1 MDLKEFDDIRPY
13 NDSEVEDALLRI
25 ASNPLFENI
34 SKYLFPTKS
43 ADYLKSILLSCK
55 TTRDFQ
61 VNVMSVIVSKILA
74 DTAKKLTADGL
85 EYFNDDKKYLLL
97 SNHRDI
103 VLDSAIIQL
112 IFYRYGL
119 QTTQIAVGDNLITS
133 LFIEDIARTNKMIK
147 VVRGVTAKEL
157 YMSSKKLSDYIR
169 YSITGNR
176 SSIWIA
182 QRNGRTKDGVDV
194 TEQGVLKMLSMSG
207 DGNFTNEF
215 ENLNILPVAISYQY
229 EPCDYL
235 KALELYVSK
244 RQKYVKSEG
253 EDLRSILTGITQF
266 KGNIHI
272 SFTKPITHE
281 EIEVS
286 SQLDK
291 NERFKHLASII
302 DGRIIPAFKLWNN
315 NYIAYDM
322 LYDTDKYSKHYTD
335 EEKQAFVS
343 YVAFKTSPFEG
354 DMDEFRR
361 IFLAIYANPVLSK
374 EKEA

>member
-1 MDLKEFDDIRPY
+1 MDVKEFDDIRPY
-13 NDSEVEDALLRI
+13 NDSEVEGALLRI

-34 SKYLFPTKS
+34 SKYLFPAKS
-43 ADYLKSILLSCK
+43 ADYLRNLLLSCK
-55 TTRDFQ
+55 TTKDFQ
-61 VNVMSVIVSKILA
+61 VKVMSVIVSKILA
-74 DTAKKLTADGL
+74 DTAKKLYVDGL
-85 EYFNDDKKYLLL
+85 EHFEGNRKYLLL

-112 IFYRYGL
+112 VFYKYGL

-133 LFIEDIARTNKMIK
+133 SFIEDIARINKMIK

-157 YMSSKKLSDYIR
+157 YTSSKKLSDYIR
-169 YSITGNR
+169 HSIANNL

-182 QRNGRTKDGVDV
+182 QRNGRTKDGIDI

-207 DGNFTNEF
+207 DGDFTHEF

-272 SFTKPITHE
+272 SFTKPITKE

-302 DGRIIPAFKLWNN
+302 DERIVPAFKLWDN

-322 LYDTDKYSKHYTD
+322 LYNTDKYSNHYTE
-335 EEKQAFVS
+335 EEKQAFAS

-354 DMDEFRR
+354 DTEEFRR
-361 IFLAIYANPVLSK
+361 IFLAIYANPVKSRG
-374 EKEA
+374 

>member
-1 MDLKEFDDIRPY
+1 
-13 NDSEVEDALLRI
+13 
-25 ASNPLFENI
+25 
-34 SKYLFPTKS
+34 
-43 ADYLKSILLSCK
+43 
-55 TTRDFQ
+55 
-61 VNVMSVIVSKILA
+61 MSVIVSKILA

-85 EYFNDDKKYLLL
+85 EYFKDDKKYLLL

-169 YSITGNR
+169 HSITGNR

-229 EPCDYL
+229 EPC
-235 KALELYVSK
+235 
-244 RQKYVKSEG
+244 
-253 EDLRSILTGITQF
+253 
-266 KGNIHI
+266 
-272 SFTKPITHE
+272 
-281 EIEVS
+281 
-286 SQLDK
+286 
-291 NERFKHLASII
+291 
-302 DGRIIPAFKLWNN
+302 WNCMYQSVRN
-315 NYIAYDM
+315 M
-322 LYDTDKYSKHYTD
+322 
-335 EEKQAFVS
+335 
-343 YVAFKTSPFEG
+343 
-354 DMDEFRR
+354 
-361 IFLAIYANPVLSK
+361 
-374 EKEA
+374 

>member
-1 MDLKEFDDIRPY
+1 MDLNEFDDIRPY
-13 NDSEVEDALLRI
+13 NDSEVEGALLRI

-34 SKYLFPTKS
+34 SKYLFPTKP
-43 ADYLKSILLSCK
+43 ADYLKGMLLSCK
-55 TTRDFQ
+55 TTKDFQ
-61 VNVMSVIVSKILA
+61 VKVMSVIVSKILA
-74 DTAKKLTADGL
+74 DTAKKLTVDGL
-85 EYFNDDKKYLLL
+85 EYFEENKKYLLL

-112 IFYRYGL
+112 VFYKYGL

-133 LFIEDIARTNKMIK
+133 SFIEDIARTNKMIK

-157 YMSSKKLSDYIR
+157 YSSSKKLSDYIR
-169 YSITGNR
+169 HSITNNL

-182 QRNGRTKDGVDV
+182 QRNGRTKDGVDI

-215 ENLNILPVAISYQY
+215 EALNILPVAISYQY

-272 SFTKPITHE
+272 SFTKPVTHE

-291 NERFKHLASII
+291 NERFKHLASTI
-302 DGRIIPAFKLWNN
+302 DERIIPAFKLWNN

-322 LYDTDKYSKHYTD
+322 LYNTDKFSNHYTA
-335 EEKQAFVS
+335 EEKQAFAS
-343 YVAFKTSPFEG
+343 YVAFKISPFEG
-354 DMDEFRR
+354 DVEEIRR
-361 IFLAIYANPVLSK
+361 IFLEIYANPIVNKLK
-374 EKEA
+374 